1 MEARAQYFLIIR
13 LMDWS
18 ESRVPLGLEKK
29 YSQLLISEMN
39 SALYFSRSIKTSL
52 LPIWIIRSFEPF
64 PYMRIA
70 AIFKSTSTF
79 LKLHSSEILMPVE
92 NNVSHIAISR
102 RVRFYLTK
110 RIFFNVIFIFEESVK
125 GFDSCKLSLSCFGF
139 ETAVQITNVVFN
151 IGYGNGLYIWIV

>member
-79 LKLHSSEILMPVE
+79 LKLHSSEILTPVE

-102 RVRFYLTK
+102 RVRFL
-110 RIFFNVIFIFEESVK
+110 R
-125 GFDSCKLSLSCFGF
+125 
-139 ETAVQITNVVFN
+139 
-151 IGYGNGLYIWIV
+151 

>member
-1 MEARAQYFLIIR
+1 MGVNFRDSDGTVSKHFLNVPYVDIRLKQAGSESVAEHMWRYMKVNGGEGTILLIIR

-29 YSQLLISEMN
+29 YPQLLISVMN

-79 LKLHSSEILMPVE
+79 LKLHSSEILTPVE

-102 RVRFYLTK
+102 RVRFL
-110 RIFFNVIFIFEESVK
+110 R
-125 GFDSCKLSLSCFGF
+125 
-139 ETAVQITNVVFN
+139 
-151 IGYGNGLYIWIV
+151 